1 MSKTLSMFGLAIL
14 ILALIVLTAIGF
26 LSGPASPLA
35 WTALLL
41 LAAIPF
47 IHRLLVK
54 RRFVS
59 WHESYSVGV
68 AALDADHKKLLRL
81 INNLQTAIHYQ
92 TGEEF
97 IHEALDELVDYTRTH
112 FGREEALMRDNGY
125 PDLEAHQRE
134 HRDMIDKVNGMVTRY
149 HAEGEEALEPLARF
163 LKEWLLNHINGTDQR
178 YGPFLNGK
186 GVR

>member
-1 MSKTLSMFGLAIL
+1 MSKALSMFGLAIL
-14 ILALIVLTAIGF
+14 ILTLIVLTAIGF

-35 WTALLL
+35 WTALAL

-47 IHRLLVK
+47 VHRLLVK

-59 WHESYSVGV
+59 WQESYSVGV
-68 AALDADHKKLLRL
+68 DSLDADHKKLLRL

-112 FGREEALMRDNGY
+112 FSREEALMRDNGY
-125 PDLEAHQRE
+125 PDFEAHQRE
-134 HRDMIDKVNGMVTRY
+134 HREMIAKVNGMIARY
-149 HAEGEEALEPLARF
+149 EAEGEEALEPLARF

-178 YGPFLNGK
+178 YGPYLNSK
-186 GVR
+186 GVQ